1 MEYRPTTEFNF
12 LTNIKWS
19 YIRITNHPLLSCR
32 AKPRHLCVFIAS
44 DVLAALDMTKSVQII
59 VVSIMLVYLFE
70 YLKKTYDLPGA
81 GLFQYI
87 SFRAG
92 LAMLISLII
101 SLVIGKRIINWL
113 RNLQIG
119 ETIRDLGLAGENLK
133 VGTPTMGGIIIIAA
147 TLVPCLLLARLDNI
161 YILIMLFA
169 TIWMATIGFVDD
181 YIKVFKK
188 DKKGL
193 KGVFKVMGQIG
204 LGLIVGVTM
213 LVSDEVV
220 VRMEPT
226 VAAQYNYEVMDTS
239 YAKERDS
246 KDLKKMVHVKA
257 PITNVPF
264 FKNNEL
270 DYSRVLW
277 FLGDNARD
285 LVGLVFVI
293 MAIFV
298 ITAVSNGANL
308 TDGLDGLATGVS
320 AIVIMVL
327 GILAY
332 LSGNAVAADFL
343 KILFIP
349 NSGELVIF
357 SACLLGGCVGF
368 LWYNTY
374 PAQVFMGD
382 TGSLTLGGIIAA
394 LAILLRKE
402 LLIPVLCGVFLV
414 ENLSVIAQ
422 VWYFKYTKRKY
433 GEGRRI
439 LLMSPLHHH
448 YQKQGLHEV
457 TIAVRFWIVQI
468 LLAVATVITLKV
480 R

>member
-1 MEYRPTTEFNF
+1 
-12 LTNIKWS
+12 
-19 YIRITNHPLLSCR
+19 
-32 AKPRHLCVFIAS
+32 
-44 DVLAALDMTKSVQII
+44 
-59 VVSIMLVYLFE
+59 MLYYLFE
-70 YLKKTYDLPGA
+70 YLRKTYPDLPGV

-101 SLVIGKRIINWL
+101 SLVIGKRIIDWL

-119 ETIRDLGLAGENLK
+119 ETVRELGLAGENLK

-147 TLVPCLLLARLDNI
+147 TLVPCFLLARLDNI

-169 TIWMATIGFVDD
+169 TIWMATIGFIDD

-193 KGVFKVMGQIG
+193 KGIFKVMGQVG

-213 LVSDEVV
+213 LLSDEVV
-220 VRMEPT
+220 VRMEPA
-226 VAAQYNYEVMDTS
+226 VAAQHGYEVMGRS
-239 YAKERDS
+239 SAKNRDAS
-246 KDLKKMVHVKA
+246 TYREMVHVKA

-277 FLGDNARD
+277 FLGDNAKD
-285 LVGLVFVI
+285 LVWLVFVV

-320 AIVIMVL
+320 AIVILVL

-343 KILFIP
+343 KILYIP
-349 NSGELVIF
+349 YSGELVIF
-357 SACLLGGCVGF
+357 SACLMGGCIGF

-374 PAQVFMGD
+374 PARVFMGD

-394 LAILLRKE
+394 LAILIRKE
-402 LLIPVLCGVFLV
+402 LLIPILCGVFLI

-448 YQKQGLHEV
+448 YQKRGLHEV

-468 LLAVATVITLKV
+468 LLAVATVITLKI

>member
-1 MEYRPTTEFNF
+1 
-12 LTNIKWS
+12 
-19 YIRITNHPLLSCR
+19 
-32 AKPRHLCVFIAS
+32 
-44 DVLAALDMTKSVQII
+44 
-59 VVSIMLVYLFE
+59 MLYHLFE
-70 YLKKTYDLPGA
+70 YLRKTYPDLPGV

-92 LAMLISLII
+92 LAMLLSLMISLI
-101 SLVIGKRIINWL
+101 IGKRIINWL
-113 RNLQIG
+113 RDLQIG
-119 ETIRDLGLAGENLK
+119 ETVRDLGLAGENLK

-147 TLVPCLLLARLDNI
+147 TLVPCFLLARLDNV

-169 TIWMATIGFVDD
+169 TVWMATIGFIDD

-193 KGVFKVMGQIG
+193 KGIFKVMGQVG
-204 LGLIVGVTM
+204 LGLIVGIAM
-213 LVSDEVV
+213 LMSDEVV
-220 VRMEPT
+220 VRMEPS
-226 VAAQYNYEVMDTS
+226 VAAQYGYAVVGKS
-239 YAKERDS
+239 FAKE
-246 KDLKKMVHVKA
+246 KDTNSYKEMVHVKA

-277 FLGDNARD
+277 FMGDNARD
-285 LVGLVFVI
+285 LVGLVFVV

-332 LSGNAVAADFL
+332 LSGNSMAADFL
-343 KILFIP
+343 KILYIP
-349 NSGELVIF
+349 YSGELVIF
-357 SACLLGGCVGF
+357 SACLLGGCIGF

-374 PAQVFMGD
+374 PARVFMGD

-394 LAILLRKE
+394 LAILIRKE
-402 LLIPVLCGVFLV
+402 LLIPILCGVFLV

-468 LLAVATVITLKV
+468 LLAVATVITLKI